1 MRGSTNFCRTALALS
16 LVFIAVPAWAVN
28 KCTLADGR
36 VVYQDAPCSNEAKTA
51 QSVKTWTEAGEAP
64 VRPRKPVKAVE
75 PNLKLSGPAQAKG
88 LLDLYRRWADADK
101 LARTTPRVAL
111 AGPVASLQ
119 ALQREAEGMS
129 VAECLAPAGKALTTL
144 VTRSTESI
152 IEFMGRREAT
162 NMVYELVD
170 KPALIPDFETAIASA
185 RCD

>member
-1 MRGSTNFCRTALALS
+1 
-16 LVFIAVPAWAVN
+16 VFIGAQAWAVN

-51 QSVKTWTEAGEAP
+51 QSVKTWTEPGEAP
-64 VRPRKPVKAVE
+64 VRPRKPVKVVE
-75 PNLKLSGPAQAKG
+75 PNLKLSGPGQAKG

-119 ALQREAEGMS
+119 ALQREAEALT
-129 VAECLAPAGKALTTL
+129 VPECLTPAGKALTTL
-144 VTRSTESI
+144 VSRSTESI

-162 NMVYELVD
+162 NLVYELAE
-170 KPALIPDFETAIASA
+170 KPALIPEFEAAVTSA
-185 RCD
+185 RCDAPQ